1 LTRNLLDPAN
11 PTSTRDHDSD
21 REVDTEK
28 LQLDEPHENSTQ
40 TASAWQAFGAGARY
54 GTALHDLLQWQA
66 DRDWPL
72 AVTGPSAAWNAMIER
87 QSGLTDAER
96 AMVTPWIQQIIQ
108 TPLPIEG
115 ARPLVLADLRQ
126 PQQMAEM
133 PFHFGVETLSVQ
145 RMDAMISADLFVGMP
160 RASLMPVTLG
170 GMVNGFMDLVFE
182 HDGRYWVLDY
192 KSNLL
197 DRYDSTSLQA
207 ALLEKRY
214 DIQSVLYLLA
224 LHRLLKVRLPDY
236 DPAWHL
242 GGAVYVFIRG
252 IGTPGQGVVMQQP
265 SAQLIIALD
274 RAMGGQSQEAA

>member
-1 LTRNLLDPAN
+1 
-11 PTSTRDHDSD
+11 
-21 REVDTEK
+21 VDTEN
-28 LQLDEPHENSTQ
+28 LLVNELPEVPSR
-40 TASAWQAFGAGARY
+40 TAGAWQAFGAGARY
-54 GTALHDLLQWQA
+54 GTTLHDLLQWQA

-72 AVTGPSAAWNAMIER
+72 AVTGPSAGWTAMIER

-96 AMVTPWIQQIIQ
+96 AMVTPWIQHIIQ
-108 TPLPIEG
+108 TPLPIDG
-115 ARPLVLADLRQ
+115 ASPLVLADLRQ
-126 PQQMAEM
+126 PQHTAEM

-145 RMDAMISADLFVGMP
+145 RMDAMISADLFPGMT
-160 RASLMPVTLG
+160 RASLMPATLR
-170 GMVNGFMDLVFE
+170 GMVNGFMDLVFQ

-197 DRYDSTSLQA
+197 DHYDPLSLQA

-224 LHRLLKVRLPDY
+224 LHRLLKVRQPDY
-236 DPAWHL
+236 DPARHL

-265 SAQLIIALD
+265 SARLIIALD
-274 RAMGGQSQEAA
+274 RALSGQDQEGA

>member
-1 LTRNLLDPAN
+1 
-11 PTSTRDHDSD
+11 
-21 REVDTEK
+21 
-28 LQLDEPHENSTQ
+28 
-40 TASAWQAFGAGARY
+40 
-54 GTALHDLLQWQA
+54 
-66 DRDWPL
+66 
-72 AVTGPSAAWNAMIER
+72 
-87 QSGLTDAER
+87 
-96 AMVTPWIQQIIQ
+96 
-108 TPLPIEG
+108 
-115 ARPLVLADLRQ
+115 
-126 PQQMAEM
+126 
-133 PFHFGVETLSVQ
+133 
-145 RMDAMISADLFVGMP
+145 
-160 RASLMPVTLG
+160 
-170 GMVNGFMDLVFE
+170 
-182 HDGRYWVLDY
+182 LDY